1 MEASAPGRKEP
12 FGQAGPQD
20 SRVPISNPTHP
31 PPPSAA
37 AFGTLRQHT
46 QAPKTRAPKRN
57 HHPSTRASPQPHRP
71 QTWTSREQPQ
81 PKESPRCSHRHG
93 HASRG
98 QRLEQL
104 LKSIRA
110 PTHRRSDR
118 HTAASTRTR
127 TPTHRGTKR
136 TQGARTAH
144 SRRGSRMGGQGPDCS
159 HSERPAALPPL
170 PAPVRPALP
179 AAPPHVPRLR
189 LSPRRRRRR
198 TRRTGRREG
207 PGRGCGPAGG
217 GGDSGAEGPP
227 QPRPRLADHAHHPLR
242 PCGSRRYLRGAARSW
257 QADPGSKIR
266 DPHPGPLPPAP
277 EGE

>member
-1 MEASAPGRKEP
+1 M
-12 FGQAGPQD
+12 
-20 SRVPISNPTHP
+20 
-31 PPPSAA
+31 
-37 AFGTLRQHT
+37 
-46 QAPKTRAPKRN
+46 
-57 HHPSTRASPQPHRP
+57 
-71 QTWTSREQPQ
+71 
-81 PKESPRCSHRHG
+81 
-93 HASRG
+93 
-98 QRLEQL
+98 
-104 LKSIRA
+104 KSIRA

-136 TQGARTAH
+136 TLGARAAH
-144 SRRGSRMGGQGPDCS
+144 SRRGSRMGGQGRDCS

-170 PAPVRPALP
+170 PAPVRPSLP

-227 QPRPRLADHAHHPLR
+227 QPRPHLTDHAHHPLR
-242 PCGSRRYLRGAARSW
+242 RAAHGTTSAVPLEAGELIPDLR
-257 QADPGSKIR
+257 PKIR
-266 DPHPGPLPPAP
+266 DPRPLPPASEASGHVDGFREWHLVP
-277 EGE
+277 SRKSS